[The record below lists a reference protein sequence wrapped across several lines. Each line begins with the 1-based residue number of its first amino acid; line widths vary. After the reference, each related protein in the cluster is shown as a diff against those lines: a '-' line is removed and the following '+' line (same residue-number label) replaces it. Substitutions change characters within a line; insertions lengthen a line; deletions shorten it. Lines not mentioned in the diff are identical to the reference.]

1 MADEMKP
8 FGLNI
13 KVPKRTIK
21 QSQDTITTRVNSV
34 WQPLF
39 NFIQENQQ
47 VFNGSIAEE
56 IEKYNLMSYNTGAIL
71 RNSSPKTNFDIK
83 G

>member
-1 MADEMKP
+1 MSDEMKS

-13 KVPKRTIK
+13 RVPKRTIK
-21 QSQDTITTRVNSV
+21 QSQDTLNSRVNSV

-39 NFIQENQQ
+39 NFFEDNKD
-47 VFNGSIAEE
+47 VFNGNVAEE

-71 RNSSPKTNFDIK
+71 RSSDPKRNFDIK